1 MAFHHATVG
10 DYADVAV
17 SVPRTFAWVVFAL
30 TFGLLISDYMSRQV
44 LNAVFPLLKAEWALS
59 DAQLGMLSSIVSV
72 MVGLLTIPLSLLA
85 DRWGRVKSL
94 VLMAMFWSLAT
105 LGCAIA
111 ENFNQMFV
119 ARFLVGAGEA
129 AYGSVGIAVVLSVF
143 PKHMRASLSGA
154 FMAGSMFGS
163 VLGMAL
169 GGVIAAHLGWR
180 VAFTSMALFGMCLA
194 VIYLIVVRERRITA
208 QRPCS
213 SQGQAAA
220 ETIKRPLATLFA
232 SRSVICAYIGNGL
245 QLFVVGSVLAWFPSY
260 LNRYYH
266 MNTDKAGMLSALI
279 VLIGGGGMILCGM
292 LSDRLCRNAPDR
304 KIALAIAYC
313 LISGLLLGV
322 AFYLPPGALQLTLIS
337 MGMLVASGTCG
348 PAGAMVAN
356 LTHPS
361 VHATAFAV
369 LALANNILGLAP
381 GPLVTGMLADAV
393 SLDHAFQIIPLMAVA
408 SALVFWYGKR
418 HYHRDIGKLKSPGSA
433 PAVGAAP

>member
-1 MAFHHATVG
+1 MAFHHATV
-10 DYADVAV
+10 DDAAHVSV
-17 SVPRTFAWVVFAL
+17 SVPRAFAWVVFAL

-44 LNAVFPLLKAEWALS
+44 LNAVFPLLKNEWALS

-94 VLMAMFWSLAT
+94 VLMAIFWSLAT

-154 FMAGSMFGS
+154 FMAGTMFGS

-169 GGVIAAHLGWR
+169 GGIIAAHLGWR
-180 VAFTSMALFGMCLA
+180 TAFASMALFGLVLA
-194 VIYLIVVRERRITA
+194 GVYLIVVRERRISPPRQCRT
-208 QRPCS
+208 
-213 SQGQAAA
+213 QANATTKQA
-220 ETIKRPLATLFA
+220 KRPLLTLFA
-232 SRSVICAYIGNGL
+232 SRSVISAYVGNGL
-245 QLFVVGSVLAWFPSY
+245 QAFVVGSVLAWFPSY

-292 LSDRLCRNAPDR
+292 LSDRMCRERADR
-304 KIALAIAYC
+304 KIVLAIAFC
-313 LISGLLLGV
+313 LISCLMLATAFQLQPGLVQLSLV
-322 AFYLPPGALQLTLIS
+322 A

-369 LALANNILGLAP
+369 LVLANNILGLAP
-381 GPLVTGMLADAV
+381 GPLFTGMLADKTG
-393 SLDHAFQIIPLMAVA
+393 LDHAFQFVPFMGIAA
-408 SALVFWYGKR
+408 ALVFFYGKR
-418 HYHRDIGKLKSPGSA
+418 HYHRDIAKLDLPATA
-433 PAVGAAP
+433 PVVGH

>member
-1 MAFHHATVG
+1 MAFHHAAVG
-10 DYADVAV
+10 DCADVPV

-59 DAQLGMLSSIVSV
+59 DAQLGMLSSIVSI
-72 MVGLLTIPLSLLA
+72 MVGVLTIPLSLLA
-85 DRWGRVKSL
+85 DRWGRIKSL

-143 PKHMRASLSGA
+143 PKHMRAALSGA

-169 GGVIAAHLGWR
+169 GGIIAAHLGWR
-180 VAFTSMALFGMCLA
+180 VAFASMAGFGMCLA
-194 VIYLIVVRERRITA
+194 LLYPILVRERRIAA
-208 QRPCS
+208 QRQS
-213 SQGQAAA
+213 SSLAKASTA
-220 ETIKRPLATLFA
+220 SAKRPLTTLFA

-245 QLFVVGSVLAWFPSY
+245 QLFIVGSVLAWFPSY

-266 MNTDKAGMLSALI
+266 MSTDKAGMLSALI

-292 LSDRLCRNAPDR
+292 LSDRLCRNAPDH
-304 KIALAIAYC
+304 KISLAIIYC
-313 LISGLLLGV
+313 LISGVLLAA
-322 AFYLPPGALQLTLIS
+322 AFQLPPGVGQLTLIS

-381 GPLVTGMLADAV
+381 GPLVTGMLADALA
-393 SLDHAFQIIPLMAVA
+393 LDHAFQLIPLMAIA

-418 HYHRDIGKLKSPGSA
+418 HYHRDIGKLGIPVAA
-433 PAVGAAP
+433 PAMGAPT

>member
-10 DYADVAV
+10 DGADVAV
-17 SVPRTFAWVVFAL
+17 SAPRTFAWVVFAL

-72 MVGLLTIPLSLLA
+72 MVGVLTIPLSLLA

-169 GGVIAAHLGWR
+169 GGAIAAHLGWR
-180 VAFTSMALFGMCLA
+180 AAFTSMALFGMCLA
-194 VIYLIVVRERRITA
+194 VIYLIVVRERRIAA
-208 QRPCS
+208 QRQDS
-213 SQGQAAA
+213 SQGQAAV

-322 AFYLPPGALQLTLIS
+322 AFHSPPGVGQLTLIS

-393 SLDHAFQIIPLMAVA
+393 NLDHAFQIIPLMAIA

-418 HYHRDIGKLKSPGSA
+418 HYHRDIGKLRSPGST
-433 PAVGAAP
+433 PVLGAVR